1 MSPREPSIARPRA
14 RRGRARRAALAGLAL
29 DLLGSLVAGC
39 ATRPISGLAIPTSV
53 PGGSTEQIPA
63 MLTRPEGPG
72 PFAAVVI
79 MHDCSGLGTQ
89 SSGAP
94 GRWAAEL
101 GRRGYVIL
109 VPDSFTTRGHPDG
122 VCVQSATGFALGPA
136 PSRNDVSPG
145 RRAHDAYAALAYLQ
159 TLPYV
164 DGRRVG
170 LMGGSHGGS
179 TTLAT
184 MATRAERGFA
194 AAVALYPSCA
204 PGRRGWQADL
214 SGVYRTGAPV
224 LILIGERDDWTP
236 AAPCVKLAEDAR
248 QAGQP
253 VAITVYPGA
262 HHSFD
267 SDRPVRF
274 RADRVN
280 ANAPGG
286 RGATTG
292 GDPQAW
298 EDSIREVAAF
308 FARHL

>member
-1 MSPREPSIARPRA
+1 M
-14 RRGRARRAALAGLAL
+14 
-29 DLLGSLVAGC
+29 
-39 ATRPISGLAIPTSV
+39 SGLSIPTSA
-53 PGGSTEQIPA
+53 PGQPTEQIPA
-63 MLTRPEGPG
+63 TLTRPDGPG
-72 PFAAVVI
+72 PFPAVVI
-79 MHDCSGLGTQ
+79 MHDCSGLGPQ

-94 GRWAAEL
+94 GRWAEEL
-101 GRRGYVIL
+101 RARGYVVL
-109 VPDSFTTRGHPDG
+109 VPDSFTTRGHPAG
-122 VCVQSATGFALGPA
+122 VCVNPA
-136 PSRNDVSPG
+136 PSRNDVSPA
-145 RRAHDAYAALAYLQ
+145 RRVHDAYAALAYLR

-184 MATRAERGFA
+184 MATRTEQGFA

-204 PGRRGWQADL
+204 PGRRGWQVDA
-214 SGVYRTGAPV
+214 SGVYRTAAPV

-236 AAPCVKLAEDAR
+236 AAPCVTLAEEA
-248 QAGQP
+248 QKVNQP
-253 VAITVYPGA
+253 VAIKVYPGA

-292 GDPQAW
+292 GDPRAW
-298 EDSIREVAAF
+298 EDSIREVTAF
-308 FARHL
+308 FARHLR

>member
-1 MSPREPSIARPRA
+1 V
-14 RRGRARRAALAGLAL
+14 
-29 DLLGSLVAGC
+29 LGSLVGGC
-39 ATRPISGLAIPTSV
+39 AARTISGLSIPTSA
-53 PGGSTEQIPA
+53 PGQLNEQIPA
-63 MLTRPEGPG
+63 SLTRPDGPG
-72 PFAAVVI
+72 PFPAVVI
-79 MHDCSGLGTQ
+79 VHDCSGLGPQ

-101 GRRGYVIL
+101 GSRGYVVL
-109 VPDSFTTRGHPDG
+109 VPDSFTTRGHADG
-122 VCVQSATGFALGPA
+122 VCVNPA
-136 PSRNDVSPG
+136 PSRNDVNPA
-145 RRAHDAYAALAYLQ
+145 RRAHDALAALANLRSV
-159 TLPYV
+159 PYV

-184 MATRAERGFA
+184 MATRAGNGFA

-204 PGRRGWQADL
+204 PGRRGWQADA
-214 SGVYRTGAPV
+214 SGIYHTAAPV

-253 VAITVYPGA
+253 VAIKVYPGA

-292 GDPQAW
+292 GDPRAW
-298 EDSIREVAAF
+298 EDSIREVVAF
-308 FARHL
+308 FARHLQ

>member
-1 MSPREPSIARPRA
+1 VR
-14 RRGRARRAALAGLAL
+14 RRAARAGLAL
-29 DLLGSLVAGC
+29 VLGCLLGGC
-39 ATRPISGLAIPTSV
+39 AARSSSGLSIPTSA
-53 PGGSTEQIPA
+53 PGQLTEQIPA
-63 MLTRPEGPG
+63 TLRRPDGPG

-79 MHDCSGLGTQ
+79 MHDCSGLGPQ

-94 GRWAAEL
+94 GRWADEL
-101 GRRGYVIL
+101 GSRGYVIL
-109 VPDSFTTRGHPDG
+109 IPDSFTTRGHPGG
-122 VCVQSATGFALGPA
+122 VCVTPATGFALGPA
-136 PSRNDVSPG
+136 PSRNGVSPAL
-145 RRAHDAYAALAYLQ
+145 RAHDALAALAYLR

-184 MATRAERGFA
+184 MATRAARGFA
-194 AAVALYPSCA
+194 AAVALYPSCT
-204 PGRRGWQADL
+204 PGRRGWQADA
-214 SGVYRTGAPV
+214 SGVYRTAAPV

-253 VAITVYPGA
+253 VAIKVYPGA

-292 GDPQAW
+292 GDPRAW
-298 EDSIREVAAF
+298 EDSIREVVAF
-308 FARHL
+308 FARHLQ

>member
-1 MSPREPSIARPRA
+1 VSPHRPTVARPGTWRRRA
-14 RRGRARRAALAGLAL
+14 RPWGAALAGLNL
-29 DLLGSLVAGC
+29 VLLGSLLAGC
-39 ATRPISGLAIPTSV
+39 AAPATSGLSIPTSA
-53 PGGSTEQIPA
+53 PGRLTEQIPA
-63 MLTRPEGPG
+63 TLTRPDGPG
-72 PFAAVVI
+72 PFPAVVI
-79 MHDCSGLGTQ
+79 MHDCSGPGPQ

-94 GRWAAEL
+94 GRWADEL
-101 GRRGYVIL
+101 GRRGYVVL

-122 VCVQSATGFALGPA
+122 VCVNPA
-136 PSRNDVSPG
+136 PSRNDVSPA
-145 RRAHDAYAALAYLQ
+145 RRVHDAYAALAYLR
-159 TLPYV
+159 TLPFV
-164 DGRRVG
+164 DGRPVG

-184 MATRAERGFA
+184 MAARAEKGFA

-204 PGRRGWQADL
+204 PGRRGWQVDP
-214 SGVYRTGAPV
+214 SGAYRTAAPV

-236 AAPCVKLAEDAR
+236 AAPCVTLAEEA
-248 QAGQP
+248 QKAHQP
-253 VAITVYPGA
+253 VAIKVYPGA

-292 GDPQAW
+292 GDPRAW
-298 EDSIREVAAF
+298 QDSLREVAAF
-308 FARHL
+308 FARHLQ